1 MTLRHTGFLPR
12 FVSIRPYTAQYFRI
26 SIARF
31 PKTIICGVALFLAV
45 SAFAVAQAEP
55 EPAAAA
61 RRSKVM
67 AFESAWGLA
76 EKYKD
81 AKALDALLDNSLT
94 YIDYDG
100 TLKTKS
106 DFLAEVKASG
116 HNREQ
121 QIVESTAARVY
132 GDTAVVIGIYQVKG
146 IDGGKSYL
154 RRGRFTDTWVNRDGN
169 WVCVASQYTLLSR

>member
-1 MTLRHTGFLPR
+1 
-12 FVSIRPYTAQYFRI
+12 
-26 SIARF
+26 
-31 PKTIICGVALFLAV
+31 
-45 SAFAVAQAEP
+45 
-55 EPAAAA
+55 
-61 RRSKVM
+61 M

-94 YIDYDG
+94 YTDYDG

-121 QIVESTAARVY
+121 QMVESTSARIY
-132 GDTAVVIGIYQVKG
+132 GDTAVVIGIYRVKG
-146 IDGGKSYL
+146 IDKGKPYL
-154 RRGRFTDTWVNRDGN
+154 RRGRFTDTWVNHNGN
-169 WVCVASQYTLLSR
+169 WVCVASQYTLISR

>member
-1 MTLRHTGFLPR
+1 MKLPFAALLSRFLNSTLRTTP
-12 FVSIRPYTAQYFRI
+12 YFRV
-26 SIARF
+26 SRTRF
-31 PKTIICGVALFLAV
+31 LKAIICGVAVVFAAPSF
-45 SAFAVAQAEP
+45 SAAQSEMDS
-55 EPAAAA
+55 AAA
-61 RRSKVM
+61 RSRVM

-76 EKYKD
+76 EKNKD

-106 DFLAEVKASG
+106 DFLADVKASG

-121 QIVESTAARVY
+121 QTVESTVARVY
-132 GDTAVVIGIYQVKG
+132 GDTAVVTGVYQVKG
-146 IDGGKSYL
+146 TDQGRPYL
-154 RRGRFTDTWVNRDGN
+154 RRGRFTDTWVNRNGN

>member
-1 MTLRHTGFLPR
+1 MKLPFAGLLSRILNSTPHIAPPYMNSRTRFLK
-12 FVSIRPYTAQYFRI
+12 S
-26 SIARF
+26 
-31 PKTIICGVALFLAV
+31 IICGVAV
-45 SAFAVAQAEP
+45 AFAAPSFTVAQSEMDS
-55 EPAAAA
+55 AAA
-61 RRSKVM
+61 RSRVM

-76 EKYKD
+76 EKNKD

-94 YIDYDG
+94 YTDYDG

-121 QIVESTAARVY
+121 QIVESTVARVY
-132 GDTAVVIGIYQVKG
+132 GDTAVVTGVYQVKG
-146 IDGGKSYL
+146 TDQGKPYL
-154 RRGRFTDTWVNRDGN
+154 RRGRFTDTWVNRNGN